1 MSDEDVR
8 SISSLSIGASSYVIS
23 DQPDSSYH
31 ISDSP
36 AWPTSSTGRT
46 HAIRVAPTPTPA
58 PSASISDLQP
68 RPLSSDF
75 QVAQRIGRLR
85 LVFSGPN
92 KDSETHYAVVAIPA
106 SYADAILVAIRVF
119 SRYSDDLR
127 TDNVILRYRDLT
139 REAQWIWADIEVSSW
154 SILIHSGDEVGVFLN
169 TKPVKGIS
177 EWDFTYG
184 KIKLAVGARQGSNT
198 KWSVICSNDELDRP
212 KNFEEAKN
220 FVLPWVRSKKQQ
232 ERNGFYYGIKPVD
245 QDMEFNQYRFFI
257 FTSPSLHNSASSE
270 TWVEFPPEAYID
282 DNVWRSVVPKPSA
295 ILGIIVE

>member
-8 SISSLSIGASSYVIS
+8 SISSLSIGASSYLIS
-23 DQPDSSYH
+23 DQPDSPYH

-36 AWPTSSTGRT
+36 ALPKSSTGRT
-46 HAIRVAPTPTPA
+46 HAIHVAPMSTPA
-58 PSASISDLQP
+58 PSASVSVLQP

-85 LVFSGPN
+85 LVFSGPD

-139 REAQWIWADIEVSSW
+139 RAAQWIWADIEVSNW
-154 SILIHSGDEVGVFLN
+154 SIFIHSGDEVGVFLN

-184 KIKLAVGARQGSNT
+184 KIKLTVGARQGSNT
-198 KWSVICSNDELDRP
+198 KWSSICSNDEIDRP
-212 KNFEEAKN
+212 KNFEEAKK
-220 FVLPWVRSKKQQ
+220 FVLPWVRLKQQ
-232 ERNGFYYGIKPVD
+232 KHNGFYYDIKPVD
-245 QDMEFNQYRFFI
+245 RDKEFNQYRFFI
-257 FTSPSLHNSASSE
+257 FTCPSHYNTANTD